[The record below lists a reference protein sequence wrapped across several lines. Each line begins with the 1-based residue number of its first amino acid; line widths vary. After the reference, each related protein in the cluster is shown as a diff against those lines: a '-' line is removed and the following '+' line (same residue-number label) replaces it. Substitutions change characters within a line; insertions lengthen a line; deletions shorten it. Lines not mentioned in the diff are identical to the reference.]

1 MTMTLKRRM
10 LAYCAASLGLTMIH
24 HTFNFYY
31 VKVFLNRYHIQES
44 WFHVAQFLFLIWN
57 AINDPLFAVLQDN
70 AKFTITRTRRESI
83 LYTAPF
89 LALSYMIPW
98 FQLGTSDWMVG
109 LHLIVALCLYDTM
122 FTFIGLALCC
132 LFTEIS
138 TDQEDRL
145 RLTKYS
151 QVAGMLGH
159 NAILLFEY
167 TSDSLQNFAAFQV
180 TAFFVALVGMAL
192 MIYTGLNAHT
202 VWDLRAQKEL
212 TKADEKKEV
221 VAAQSVDTEPYWLK
235 TWQVSIFSF

>member
-1 MTMTLKRRM
+1 M
-10 LAYCAASLGLTMIH
+10 
-24 HTFNFYY
+24 
-31 VKVFLNRYHIQES
+31 
-44 WFHVAQFLFLIWN
+44 
-57 AINDPLFAVLQDN
+57 LQDN

-145 RLTKYS
+145 RLTRYS

-167 TSDSLQNFAAFQV
+167 TSDSLQNFAAFQL
-180 TAFFVALVGMAL
+180 TAFFVALAGMAL

-212 TKADEKKEV
+212 TKADEKEV
-221 VAAQSVDTEPYWLK
+221 VAAKSVDTEPYWLK

>member
-1 MTMTLKRRM
+1 MF
-10 LAYCAASLGLTMIH
+10 AYCAASLGLTMIH

-145 RLTKYS
+145 RLTRYS

-167 TSDSLQNFAAFQV
+167 TSDSLQNFAAFQL
-180 TAFFVALVGMAL
+180 TAFFVALAGMAL

-212 TKADEKKEV
+212 TKADEKEV
-221 VAAQSVDTEPYWLK
+221 VAAKSVDTEPYWLK